1 MVRQMMAVAAG
12 YISIAALNSLIH
24 IITSVYFKAEL
35 SLTGIS
41 HLPSIPWVVGVTA
54 LQFVFGLFGGLLATT
69 IAQSKQYIVIL
80 GFILLMAI
88 IGLINYTTL
97 SGQEPLWYLI
107 TSPALTIAGIFT
119 GYRLIKLQNKNIT
132 ASEN

>member
-12 YISIAALNSLIH
+12 YISIAALNSLVH
-24 IITSVYFKAEL
+24 IITSVYFKAGV

-41 HLPSIPWVVGVTA
+41 HLPSTPWVIGVTV

-69 IAQSKQYIVIL
+69 IARSKQYIVIL

-97 SGQEPLWYLI
+97 SEQEPLWYLI
-107 TSPALTIAGIFT
+107 TSPALTIAGVFT
-119 GYRLIKLQNKNIT
+119 GYRLIKLQNKNI
-132 ASEN
+132 AAREN